1 MLDFSLRTEVA
12 SMLTISSKGSNW
24 YLLQCKPRQDE
35 RAYINLLRQNYVI
48 FRPQLVSERL
58 VRGKPHK
65 TAESLFPGYLF
76 IQLSHDD
83 NWAPLR
89 STRGVSR
96 IVDFNHG
103 PAMVADDVIEHLRMR
118 CFKPLELQAARAFK
132 PGETL
137 HITRGPLSTLE
148 GIFLSMLGT
157 ERVMIL
163 LRFLNREQSVR
174 IPLSDLE
181 RQQS

>member
-1 MLDFSLRTEVA
+1 
-12 SMLTISSKGSNW
+12 MLTISTNGSNW

-35 RAYINLLRQNYVI
+35 RAQINLLRQNYVI
-48 FRPQLVSERL
+48 FRPQLVSEHL

-65 TAESLFPGYLF
+65 ALESLFPGYLF

-96 IVDFNHG
+96 IVDFNHV
-103 PAMVADDVIEHLRMR
+103 PATVADHVIEHLRAR
-118 CFKPLELQAARAFK
+118 CLEPLELHATQEFK

-137 HITRGPLSTLE
+137 QIIRGPLATLE
-148 GIFLSMLGT
+148 GVFLSMVGA

-163 LRFLNREQSVR
+163 LQFLNREQPVH

-181 RQQS
+181 RQQP

>member
-1 MLDFSLRTEVA
+1 
-12 SMLTISSKGSNW
+12 MLTVSTKGSNW
-24 YLLQCKPRQDE
+24 YLLQCKPHQDD
-35 RAYINLLRQNYVI
+35 RAQVNLLRQNYVT
-48 FRPQLVSERL
+48 FRPQIVSERL
-58 VRGKPHK
+58 IRGKPHK
-65 TAESLFPGYLF
+65 ALESLFPGYLF

-83 NWAPLR
+83 NWVPLR

-103 PAMVADDVIEHLRMR
+103 PAIVADPVIEHLRAR
-118 CFKPLELQAARAFK
+118 CLKPLELPATQALK

-137 HITRGPLSTLE
+137 QIVRGPLSTFE
-148 GIFLSMLGT
+148 GVFLSMVGA

-163 LRFLNREQSVR
+163 LQFLNREQRVR

-181 RQQS
+181 RQRS

>member
-1 MLDFSLRTEVA
+1 
-12 SMLTISSKGSNW
+12 MLTISSKGSNW

-35 RAYINLLRQNYVI
+35 RAHINLLRQNYII
-48 FRPQLVSERL
+48 FRPQLASERL
-58 VRGKPHK
+58 IRGKPHK
-65 TAESLFPGYLF
+65 TLESLFPGYLF

-103 PAMVADDVIEHLRMR
+103 PATVADEVIEHLRMR
-118 CFKPLELQAARAFK
+118 CFEPLELQATQAFK

-137 HITRGPLSTLE
+137 QITRGPLSTLE
-148 GIFLSMLGT
+148 GVFLTMLGD

-163 LRFLNREQSVR
+163 LHFLNREQQVR
-174 IPLSDLE
+174 IPLTDIE
-181 RQQS
+181 RPQSHYKCGD

>member
-1 MLDFSLRTEVA
+1 
-12 SMLTISSKGSNW
+12 MLTHSTKGSNW

-35 RAYINLLRQNYVI
+35 RAQINLLRQNYVI
-48 FRPQLVSERL
+48 FRPQLVSEYL
-58 VRGKPHK
+58 IRGKPHK

-83 NWAPLR
+83 NWVPLR

-96 IVDFNHG
+96 IVDFNHV
-103 PAMVADDVIEHLRMR
+103 PAIVADDVIEHLRVR
-118 CFKPLELQAARAFK
+118 CFKPLALQTTQALK

-137 HITRGPLSTLE
+137 HIIRGPLSTFE
-148 GIFLSMLGT
+148 GVFLSMAGA

-163 LRFLNREQSVR
+163 LQFLNREQRVR
-174 IPLSDLE
+174 VPLCDLE
-181 RQQS
+181 RQRSSL